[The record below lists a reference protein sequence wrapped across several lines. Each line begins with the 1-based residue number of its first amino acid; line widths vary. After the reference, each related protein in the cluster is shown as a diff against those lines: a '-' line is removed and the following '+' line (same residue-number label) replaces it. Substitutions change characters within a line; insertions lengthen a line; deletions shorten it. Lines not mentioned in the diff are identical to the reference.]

1 MVKGKELVQN
11 VFTQDIRIYFRR
23 RMSAN
28 HWWCMDCRTAV
39 ELDKHG
45 RCGSCESEAV
55 DQVAGNDNLNTV
67 SLCT

>member
-1 MVKGKELVQN
+1 
-11 VFTQDIRIYFRR
+11 
-23 RMSAN
+23 MSAN